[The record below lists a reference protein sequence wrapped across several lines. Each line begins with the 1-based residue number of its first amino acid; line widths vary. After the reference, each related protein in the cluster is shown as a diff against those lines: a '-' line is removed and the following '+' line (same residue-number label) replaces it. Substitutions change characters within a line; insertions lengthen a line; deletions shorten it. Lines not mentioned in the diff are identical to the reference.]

1 MHVYPVYIVYIFPE
15 PVCGTMVTL
24 MGIECE
30 EKEKEKKKGEK
41 KKRFLTTTKKKK
53 KKKKKKKNA
62 PKTI

>member
-30 EKEKEKKKGEK
+30 EKEKEKKRRK
-41 KKRFLTTTKKKK
+41 KKTVSHTTKKKK
-53 KKKKKKKNA
+53 KKKKKKKG
-62 PKTI
+62 PE